1 MKKFQILVSML
12 FIFLTVG
19 AVNHT
24 AYAEV
29 NNVKDCIDHPDT
41 CSEQEKNGVEGSGS
55 GLATSV
61 TFVDYLKMIIALV
74 FVVAL
79 IYLLLKFINQKG
91 RSFQQTKLINHLGGA
106 PLGGNRSVQ
115 IVKVGKQVLV
125 LGVGED
131 IQLLKEVKDESE
143 KEEILS
149 YYQESQYPA
158 AKTAVSSLM
167 AKFKGVAPQSAD
179 SSFQS
184 QLKSQLEEMNKGRKK
199 MLEEFKNKGNHSDE

>member
-1 MKKFQILVSML
+1 MKKFQILVSILL
-12 FIFLTVG
+12 FFLTVG
-19 AVNHT
+19 SVQQSAH
-24 AYAEV
+24 AEV
-29 NNVKDCIDHPDT
+29 SNVKDCIEQPDS
-41 CSEQEKNGVEGSGS
+41 CSGQKTNGGDGSEAGI
-55 GLATSV
+55 ATSV

-131 IQLLKEVKDESE
+131 IQLLKEVKDEGE

-149 YYQESQYPA
+149 YYKEPQFPN
-158 AKTAVSSLM
+158 AKTTVSSLM
-167 AKFKGVAPQSAD
+167 TKFKGTAPKSPD

-199 MLEEFKNKGNHSDE
+199 MLEELKNKGNHSDE